1 VSASR
6 SGDGPSRRPAWL
18 LLLLVVAL
26 AGAVLAIAALAR
38 QRTERRLAAEAAAAV
53 ERERALAADAESQ
66 DEEPPDPLLERL
78 LAAADAENAS
88 VAALDAAA
96 HALLVREDFEEAEPF
111 VIRALAASPHDVEA
125 TIHRAVL
132 RGVLDDVPGAR
143 AELERLAGGAAGWEA
158 SLFEAGFAL
167 RDGDEA
173 AALRAFR
180 RFQATA
186 PREEVTPALVA
197 EMARLEARVGSAA
210 SKK

>member
-1 VSASR
+1 VRSASR
-6 SGDGPSRRPAWL
+6 RGGRSPRPPAWL
-18 LLLLVVAL
+18 LVLLVVSL
-26 AGAVLAIAALAR
+26 AATVLAIAALSR
-38 QRTERRLAAEAAAAV
+38 ERTERRLATDAAA
-53 ERERALAADAESQ
+53 ERARALAADAEPA
-66 DEEPPDPLLERL
+66 DEEPPDPLLQRL

-143 AELERLAGGAAGWEA
+143 ADLQRLANGAAGWEA

-180 RFQATA
+180 RFQAAA

-197 EMARLEARVGSAA
+197 EMARLEARLESSAG
-210 SKK
+210 KK

>member
-1 VSASR
+1 VRSASR
-6 SGDGPSRRPAWL
+6 RGGRSPRPPAWL
-18 LLLLVVAL
+18 LVLLVVSL
-26 AGAVLAIAALAR
+26 AATVLAIAALSR
-38 QRTERRLAAEAAAAV
+38 ERTERRLATEAAA
-53 ERERALAADAESQ
+53 ERARALAADAEPA
-66 DEEPPDPLLERL
+66 DEEPPDPLLQRL

-143 AELERLAGGAAGWEA
+143 ADLQRLANGAAGWEA

-180 RFQATA
+180 RFQAAA

-197 EMARLEARVGSAA
+197 EMARLEARLESSAG
-210 SKK
+210 KK